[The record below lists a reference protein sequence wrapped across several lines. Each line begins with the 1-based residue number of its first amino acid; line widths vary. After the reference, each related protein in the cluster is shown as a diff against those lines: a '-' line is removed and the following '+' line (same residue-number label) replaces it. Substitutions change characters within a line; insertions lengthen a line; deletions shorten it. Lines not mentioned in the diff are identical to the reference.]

1 MKSLVRGTVC
11 AVALMTLLTACGGD
25 TEDAAKVGL
34 DGVGKKDESA
44 GAQKLLSVMPTNKS
58 VSNGL
63 VSFGGEDAVVLE
75 GDQARRPCEEGT
87 STPCDGLVG
96 VGRKLVVAKDA
107 TDRQIEFTLYSFGA
121 QDAAEAAST
130 ALVNRT
136 FARKDSSGDLP
147 LEIGADETEVFNIRG
162 GRADVI
168 LRVGNVVAYVSAARK
183 EDLSNAAKVQVDLI
197 KKAA

>member
-11 AVALMTLLTACGGD
+11 AVALTTLLTACGGD

-34 DGVGKKDESA
+34 DGVGKKEEST
-44 GAQKLLSVMPTNKS
+44 GAQKLRSAMPTNKS

-63 VSFGGEDAVVLE
+63 VTFGGEDAVVLE

-87 STPCDGLVG
+87 GTPCNGLLG
-96 VGRKLVVAKDA
+96 VGRKLAVAKDA
-107 TDRQIEFTLYSFGA
+107 TDRQIEFTLYSFEA
-121 QDAAEAAST
+121 QEAAKAAST
-130 ALVNRT
+130 ELGNRT
-136 FARKDSSGDLP
+136 FARKDSTKDLP
-147 LEIGADETEVFNIRG
+147 LDTGADETEVFNIRG

-168 LRVGNVVAYVSAARK
+168 LRVGNVVAYVSAAMK
-183 EDLSNAAKVQVDLI
+183 EDLANAAKVQVDLI